1 MASVFSPQALT
12 LNNSKHY
19 YTVLVVVVHSATTY
33 YSECY
38 SALLW
43 WRPLVK
49 LMKYSVVVVLVV
61 RYVRGP
67 STDASYQVRTRYK
80 VVLSLY
86 CSKRYG
92 VKNSILLRGNAPIV
106 RYFVRVPGTEYLLRK
121 LLRASATCTVYIN
134 FLDKIVWCTIA
145 GVATI
150 IWLLRSVPPVR
161 VERESIMQQSV
172 GYGTK
177 SYLRGNQRID
187 YQIAVAEKLRRV
199 GHLRGLILR
208 R

>member
-1 MASVFSPQALT
+1 M
-12 LNNSKHY
+12 
-19 YTVLVVVVHSATTY
+19 
-33 YSECY
+33 
-38 SALLW
+38 
-43 WRPLVK
+43 K

-80 VVLSLY
+80 VVLY

-121 LLRASATCTVYIN
+121 LLRVSATCTVYIN
-134 FLDKIVWCTIA
+134 FLDKIVRCTIA

-150 IWLLRSVPPVR
+150 I
-161 VERESIMQQSV
+161 
-172 GYGTK
+172 
-177 SYLRGNQRID
+177 
-187 YQIAVAEKLRRV
+187 
-199 GHLRGLILR
+199 
-208 R
+208 